1 MSRSAGRV
9 LAVLDS
15 PRLITHLS
23 AAGNAI
29 TLESPLAG
37 RTQPAATWHA
47 DNLHI
52 FVVASL
58 AVLLSVR
65 SGSWKRLLRRLA
77 WAVPLIF
84 LFTLALT
91 AVQLRTD
98 LERYATSQFGVTVT
112 TPAGKS
118 FLNWGNYGLIM
129 VGMLFLPAFLF
140 LVSYVAAWSTRPPA
154 WSGEPPAPAAEGA
167 KHRLR
172 GPMIYA
178 VPAVWLFLLVMV
190 FLPASPDPGDEEV
203 RAGLERVVA
212 MNPGSAQAHFALALH
227 LEDRGK
233 ISESMLFYRKAL
245 ELNPEM
251 VNGWYDLGNTLLKR
265 GDYAE
270 AVETYEKELRR
281 DPRHVA
287 AQTGVGNARFQQGFY
302 QDAVEAYR
310 AALRIEE
317 NRPATHK
324 NLAEALLR
332 LERRC
337 EALPHL
343 RRSAELDGVLG
354 ADAHLRSRIV
364 ALERECGAHA
374 GQEVVAPP
382 APR

>member
-1 MSRSAGRV
+1 MSRSAGRL

-29 TLESPLAG
+29 TFESPLAG
-37 RTQPAATWHA
+37 RVQSAATWHA

-65 SGSWKRLLRRLA
+65 FGGWKRLFRRLA
-77 WAVPLIF
+77 WALPLVF

-98 LERYATSQFGVTVT
+98 LERYATSQFGLTVT

-118 FLNWGNYGLIM
+118 FLNWANYGLIM

-140 LVSYVAAWSTRPPA
+140 LVSYVATWSARPPA
-154 WSGEPPAPAAEGA
+154 WSGEPPAPAEGA

-172 GPMIYA
+172 GPMLYA
-178 VPAVWLFLLVMV
+178 AGAVWLFLLVML
-190 FLPASPDPGDEEV
+190 FLPAPPDPDDEEV

-212 MNPGSAQAHFALALH
+212 MNPASAQAHFALALH

-233 ISESMLFYRKAL
+233 LSESMLFYRKAL
-245 ELNPEM
+245 EFNPEM
-251 VNGWYDLGNTLLKR
+251 VNGWYNLGNTLLKR

-270 AVETYEKELRR
+270 AAETYEKELRR

-287 AQTGVGNARFQQGFY
+287 AQTGVGNACFQQGFY

-317 NRPATHK
+317 NRPITHK

-343 RRSAELDGVLG
+343 KRSAELDGVLG
-354 ADAHLRSRIV
+354 ADTRLRSRIA
-364 ALERECGAHA
+364 ALERECTAQA
-374 GQEVVAPP
+374 GQDFAALP